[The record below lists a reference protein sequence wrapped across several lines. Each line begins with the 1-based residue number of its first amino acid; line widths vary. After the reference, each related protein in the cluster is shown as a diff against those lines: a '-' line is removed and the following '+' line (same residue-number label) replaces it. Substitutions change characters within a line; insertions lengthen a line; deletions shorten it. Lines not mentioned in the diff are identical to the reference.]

1 MWNGPKLGK
10 EGCTRAQAWLEE
22 AASRHPRAGAHEE
35 LLAEVPRDERQH
47 VQECPACAQA
57 VKDLLESRGLLRN
70 LKMDED
76 KGNPFFAKR
85 VLAAI
90 AARETEIE
98 LATRTWAVIPRL
110 ASRLAGIAI
119 LVLLIAG
126 TWIYEGPAR
135 KRANQPVMEP
145 GAQLFE
151 DNATVPTDRDDVLV
165 SLLERGE

>member
-1 MWNGPKLGK
+1 MWNGPRLGG
-10 EGCTRAQAWLEE
+10 ERCERAAAWLEE
-22 AASRHPRAGAHEE
+22 AATRHPHAGAHED
-35 LLAEVPRDERQH
+35 LLLGLPKDEMQH
-47 VQECPACAQA
+47 VQECPVCAQA
-57 VKDLLESRGLLRN
+57 VKDLLESRGLLQN
-70 LKMDED
+70 LKVDED

-85 VLAAI
+85 VLASI
-90 AARETEIE
+90 AAREAEIE

-135 KRANQPVMEP
+135 KQANQPVMEP

-151 DNATVPTDRDDVLV
+151 DNATVPADRDAVLV